1 MWLPSPTTIS
11 RALQQGLAPLV
22 FWRVFAKREREAFE
36 DLTPGATAEPGAG
49 AKKALARARATTTT
63 TATARATTA
72 RHVAELETPLSRT
85 TGPHGGVMLPSPWW
99 KRRAPTGD
107 RRLALLATAVGFAG
121 GLALARWAAVGS
133 DDGDAKKTKR
143 NAGDDGTERERRSE
157 TNE

>member
-22 FWRVFAKREREAFE
+22 FWRVFAKREREEFE
-36 DLTPGATAEPGAG
+36 DLTPGAAAEPGAG
-49 AKKALARARATTTT
+49 AKKALARARATT

-99 KRRAPTGD
+99 KRRASTGD

-133 DDGDAKKTKR
+133 DDGDAKKPKETP
-143 NAGDDGTERERRSE
+143 ATTERERRSE